1 VPRTL
6 WSTPALRVLVVAAA
20 LVAPSCGAGSSGSG
34 GAGSTSTTAAP
45 TTTLVPPGILTPID
59 QVLPG
64 QCFDQLPDEAQRP
77 FAVLAI
83 PCEQPHHFEI
93 FDRFDYRD
101 PSGKAV
107 PHWRSYPGTTTVRKA
122 AEQGCFERFEPWMG
136 IDWTRS
142 DFDIQSWW
150 PSAASWTKADRTVTC
165 AVFRFTGAATR
176 GSVRGAKE

>member
-1 VPRTL
+1 MPRAP
-6 WSTPALRVLVVAAA
+6 WSTPALAALVVALALAA
-20 LVAPSCGAGSSGSG
+20 ASCGGGSASSHR
-34 GAGSTSTTAAP
+34 AHSSSTTEAP

-83 PCEQPHHFEI
+83 PCEQPHHYEI
-93 FDRFDYRD
+93 FDRFEYRD
-101 PSGKAV
+101 AEGKAI
-107 PHWRSYPGTTTVRKA
+107 PRWKSYPGTTTVRRA

-136 IDWTRS
+136 IEWTRS

-150 PSAASWTKADRTVTC
+150 PSAASWRKFDRQVTC